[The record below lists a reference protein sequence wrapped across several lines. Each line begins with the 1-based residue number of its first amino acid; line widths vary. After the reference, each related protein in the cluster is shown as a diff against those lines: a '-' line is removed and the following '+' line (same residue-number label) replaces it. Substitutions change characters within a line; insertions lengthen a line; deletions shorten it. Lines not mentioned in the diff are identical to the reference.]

1 MKTVLVNKPI
11 HQDAMDLLSKE
22 TNVLAPYTA
31 SEDELIEMLPDV
43 HGIMLLMGLTMSAEV
58 IAKCKNLEIIGRHG
72 AGYDIVDLEA
82 ATKQGVIVTNT
93 PYGPTESTAELAF
106 LLMMAAAR
114 SLTLF
119 DSAFRKGDFHIR
131 QKVTGRELL
140 DKNVGIIG
148 FGRIG
153 SRFAEMCKGA
163 FNMNVYVYDPV
174 IDRSQ
179 VEDFG
184 AVYMSDL
191 MEMVRQIDFLS
202 VHCPLIPQTR
212 HIINKEVLDAMK
224 PDAYLIN
231 ASRGPTVD
239 EEALIA
245 ALKENKI
252 AGAGLDVLDQEP
264 PAPDNPLFSLD
275 NVVLTPHVAGFTD
288 EGKRR
293 MGVTA
298 AEDILRV
305 FRGEKPKYP
314 VTP

>member
-1 MKTVLVNKPI
+1 
-11 HQDAMDLLSKE
+11 
-22 TNVLAPYTA
+22 
-31 SEDELIEMLPDV
+31 
-43 HGIMLLMGLTMSAEV
+43 
-58 IAKCKNLEIIGRHG
+58 
-72 AGYDIVDLEA
+72 
-82 ATKQGVIVTNT
+82 
-93 PYGPTESTAELAF
+93 
-106 LLMMAAAR
+106 
-114 SLTLF
+114 
-119 DSAFRKGDFHIR
+119 
-131 QKVTGRELL
+131 LL

-163 FNMNVYVYDPV
+163 FNMTVYVYDPV

-191 MEMVRQIDFLS
+191 MEMVSQIDFLS
-202 VHCPLIPQTR
+202 VHCPLIPQTH

>member
-140 DKNVGIIG
+140 DKNVGVIG

-275 NVVLTPHVAGFTD
+275 NVVLTPHIAGFTD

-305 FRGEKPKYP
+305 FRGEKPIYP
-314 VTP
+314 VTA

>member
-82 ATKQGVIVTNT
+82 AAKQGVIVTNT

-140 DKNVGIIG
+140 EKNVGIIG

-202 VHCPLIPQTR
+202 VHCPLVPQTR

-264 PAPDNPLFSLD
+264 PATDNPLFSLD

>member
-1 MKTVLVNKPI
+1 MKTVLVNKPT
-11 HQDAMDLLSKE
+11 HQDALDMLSKE
-22 TNVLAPYTA
+22 VNVLAPYTA
-31 SEDELIEMLPDV
+31 SEEELIEMLPDV
-43 HGIMLLMGLTMSAEV
+43 HGIMLMMGLTMTAGV

-82 ATKQGVIVTNT
+82 AAKQGVIVTNT

-119 DSAFRKGDFHIR
+119 DRAFRKGDFHIR

-140 DKNVGIIG
+140 DKNVGVIG

-202 VHCPLIPQTR
+202 IHCPLIPQTR
-212 HIINKEVLDAMK
+212 HIVNAELLDAMK

-239 EEALIA
+239 EEALIT

-252 AGAGLDVLDQEP
+252 AGAGLDVFDQEP
-264 PAPDNPLFSLD
+264 PAPDNPLFSMD

-305 FRGEKPKYP
+305 LRGEKPKYP

>member
-11 HQDAMDLLSKE
+11 HQDALDLLSKE
-22 TNVLAPYTA
+22 VNVLAPYTA

-82 ATKQGVIVTNT
+82 AAKQGVIVTNT

-119 DSAFRKGDFHIR
+119 DRAFRKGDFHIR

-174 IDRSQ
+174 VDRSQ

-184 AVYMSDL
+184 AVYMPDL

-239 EEALIA
+239 EEALIT

>member
-1 MKTVLVNKPI
+1 
-11 HQDAMDLLSKE
+11 
-22 TNVLAPYTA
+22 
-31 SEDELIEMLPDV
+31 
-43 HGIMLLMGLTMSAEV
+43 
-58 IAKCKNLEIIGRHG
+58 
-72 AGYDIVDLEA
+72 
-82 ATKQGVIVTNT
+82 
-93 PYGPTESTAELAF
+93 
-106 LLMMAAAR
+106 MMAAAR

-119 DSAFRKGDFHIR
+119 DRAFRKGDFHIR
-131 QKVTGRELL
+131 QKITGRELL
-140 DKNVGIIG
+140 DKNVGVLG

-184 AVYMSDL
+184 AVYMTDL
-191 MEMVRQIDFLS
+191 MEMAGQIDFLS

-212 HIINKEVLDAMK
+212 HIINAEVLEAMK
-224 PDAYLIN
+224 PEAYLIN

-252 AGAGLDVLDQEP
+252 AGAGLDVFDQEP
-264 PAPDNPLFSLD
+264 PATDNPLFSLD

-305 FRGEKPKYP
+305 LRGEKPVYP
-314 VTP
+314 VTS

>member
-58 IAKCKNLEIIGRHG
+58 VAKCKNLEIIGRHG
-72 AGYDIVDLEA
+72 AGYDIVDLKA
-82 ATKQGVIVTNT
+82 AAKQGVIVTNT

-119 DSAFRKGDFHIR
+119 DRAFRKGDFHIR

-163 FNMNVYVYDPV
+163 FNMTVYVYDPV

-191 MEMVRQIDFLS
+191 MEMVSQIDFLS
-202 VHCPLIPQTR
+202 VHCPLIPQTH

-224 PDAYLIN
+224 PEAYLIN

-314 VTP
+314 VTS

>member
-58 IAKCKNLEIIGRHG
+58 IAKCKSLEIIGRHG
-72 AGYDIVDLEA
+72 AGYDIVDIEA

-131 QKVTGRELL
+131 QKITGRELL

-179 VEDFG
+179 VEEFG

-264 PAPDNPLFSLD
+264 PAPDNPLFLLD

-314 VTP
+314 VTQ

>member
-1 MKTVLVNKPI
+1 MKTVLVNKPT
-11 HQDAMDLLSKE
+11 HQDALDMLSKE
-22 TNVLAPYTA
+22 VNVLAPYTA
-31 SEDELIEMLPDV
+31 SEEELIEMLPDV
-43 HGIMLLMGLTMSAEV
+43 HGIMLMMGLTMTAGV

-82 ATKQGVIVTNT
+82 AAKQGVIVTHT

-106 LLMMAAAR
+106 LLMLAAAR

-119 DSAFRKGDFHIR
+119 DRAFRKGDFHIR

-202 VHCPLIPQTR
+202 IHCPLIPQTR
-212 HIINKEVLDAMK
+212 HIVNAELLDAMK

-239 EEALIA
+239 EEALIT

-252 AGAGLDVLDQEP
+252 AGAGLDVFDQEP
-264 PAPDNPLFSLD
+264 PAPDNPLFSMD

-305 FRGEKPKYP
+305 LRGEKPKYP

>member
-1 MKTVLVNKPI
+1 MKTVLVNKPT
-11 HQDAMDLLSKE
+11 HQDALDLLSKE
-22 TNVLAPYTA
+22 VNVLAPYTA

-43 HGIMLLMGLTMSAEV
+43 HGIMLMMGLTMTGEV

-82 ATKQGVIVTNT
+82 AAKQGVIVTNT

-119 DSAFRKGDFHIR
+119 DRAFRKGDFHIR
-131 QKVTGRELL
+131 QKITGRELL
-140 DKNVGIIG
+140 DKNVGVLG

-184 AVYMSDL
+184 AVYMTDL
-191 MEMVRQIDFLS
+191 MEMAGQIDFLS

-212 HIINKEVLDAMK
+212 HIINAEVLEAMK
-224 PDAYLIN
+224 PEAYLIN

-252 AGAGLDVLDQEP
+252 AGAGLDVFDQEP
-264 PAPDNPLFSLD
+264 PATDNPLFSLD

-305 FRGEKPKYP
+305 LRGEKPVYP
-314 VTP
+314 VTS